1 MNQTKPKTDEERLSE
16 ARAVYEELQ
25 DWQAVNELVQAGAT
39 AMLRDNFASDQLIRT
54 IDTALWSVGT
64 QGAELIR
71 RLDKALFRTLEEREE
86 EKEAS

>member
-1 MNQTKPKTDEERLSE
+1 MNQTKPKTDKERLSE

-39 AMLRDNFASDQLIRT
+39 AMLRDNFASDQVIRT
-54 IDTALWSVGT
+54 IDNALWSVGT

-71 RLDKALFRTLEEREE
+71 RLEKALFRTPEEREK